1 MKRFVI
7 PALSILLLAGVPAH
21 AAPGDGP
28 PGQDENANKEKQQ
41 RQERPQSRPPAAAQR
56 QGGQR
61 AAPVHPQRGQPALE
75 QRRGYAHQPQPAQ
88 PAQRQQV
95 RPAERQPVQ
104 QAPAMQRQENQ
115 RQIDQ
120 RQNRQGQGDQP
131 QFDQRR
137 NQGESGQ
144 RERVPQN
151 PPAAQRQAQP
161 RDHRQGNV
169 RTERYA
175 GPRDYTPGQ
184 RPRNLDNRPR
194 QFDARD
200 YRHNYQAEQRYHW
213 RPYERPRGWYQR
225 RWVYG
230 EVLPQFFWAP
240 NYLISDFWMFGLAI
254 PPYGYEWVRYGD
266 DALLVSTYN
275 GQILQVVYGVFY

>member
-41 RQERPQSRPPAAAQR
+41 QRQERQQSRPPAAAQR

-120 RQNRQGQGDQP
+120 RQIDQRQNDQRQNRQG
-131 QFDQRR
+131 
-137 NQGESGQ
+137 QGESGQ
-144 RERVPQN
+144 RERMPQN
-151 PPAAQRQAQP
+151 PPAAQRQAPP
-161 RDHRQGNV
+161 RDQRQGNV

-184 RPRNLDNRPR
+184 RPRNLDKRPR